1 MIISGMILKEQNNI
15 KQNVI
20 VGCHAYCTKHEFE
33 IRFYCIYNCILYA
46 LHCYIFIFCYAKSSD
61 LDRLFFQVHCQ
72 VAMET
77 QFCISCLTVKVLS
90 KVAF

>member
-15 KQNVI
+15 NENVI

-33 IRFYCIYNCILYA
+33 IRFYCIYNYILYA
-46 LHCYIFIFCYAKSSD
+46 LHCYIFILCHAKSSD
-61 LDRLFFQVHCQ
+61 LDRLFFSGSLPSCNRNPI
-72 VAMET
+72 
-77 QFCISCLTVKVLS
+77 ISCLTVKVIS